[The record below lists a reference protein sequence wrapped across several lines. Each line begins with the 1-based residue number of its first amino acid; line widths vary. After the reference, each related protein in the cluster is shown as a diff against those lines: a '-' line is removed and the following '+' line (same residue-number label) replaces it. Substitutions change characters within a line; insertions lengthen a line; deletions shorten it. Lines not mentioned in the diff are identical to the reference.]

1 MSGSNNPFWRAWVE
15 SMIQDI
21 FTAAIR
27 LNAATLKIEYAKLSD
42 DELKTLEATVD
53 TCRRALES
61 LFEVLRRKMSQ
72 TPPEDSRLGGGGEV
86 KHLEVKC
93 PYCGSQRVYGNDE
106 VRVCCIFDHGSKTVL
121 EVEPDEYRTLEPC
134 FTCKDC
140 GRDFI
145 VVYELKEVRRLKEE
159 ILGVEGDP

>member
-1 MSGSNNPFWRAWVE
+1 MWRDTSASRGLEEGADTELEHLRCRACGAQLDANSVTLRE
-15 SMIQDI
+15 GGI
-21 FTAAIR
+21 F
-27 LNAATLKIEYAKLSD
+27 
-42 DELKTLEATVD
+42 
-53 TCRRALES
+53 
-61 LFEVLRRKMSQ
+61 
-72 TPPEDSRLGGGGEV
+72 
-86 KHLEVKC
+86 VKC

>member
-1 MSGSNNPFWRAWVE
+1 MKHVE
-15 SMIQDI
+15 V
-21 FTAAIR
+21 R
-27 LNAATLKIEYAKLSD
+27 
-42 DELKTLEATVD
+42 
-53 TCRRALES
+53 
-61 LFEVLRRKMSQ
+61 
-72 TPPEDSRLGGGGEV
+72 
-86 KHLEVKC
+86 C
-93 PYCGSQRVYGNDE
+93 PYCGSQRVYGSDE

-121 EVEPDEYRTLEPC
+121 DVEPDEYRTLEPC